1 MMNFIALNTVGYLVR
16 GPLQE
21 PTRIYPQSSS
31 IPAGTHLPMLVP
43 GTRLHMGFALAIVA
57 ALVSW
62 YVVRNTAAGFRLR
75 VVGANAHAAASAGR
89 PAPGAEDIAA
99 LPDQR
104 RALYLTRR
112 TDVTMYLVGASDAEI
127 KQEPGLARSNV
138 QRIISDQC
146 SSQSLDGTRLGW
158 RRALP
163 SFESRA
169 TAARA
174 LRPFAPM

>member
-1 MMNFIALNTVGYLVR
+1 MTRQSRIGASR
-16 GPLQE
+16 G
-21 PTRIYPQSSS
+21 
-31 IPAGTHLPMLVP
+31 
-43 GTRLHMGFALAIVA
+43 
-57 ALVSW
+57 
-62 YVVRNTAAGFRLR
+62 R
-75 VVGANAHAAASAGR
+75 VVKVDLTQWPEIDH
-89 PAPGAEDIAA
+89 DA

-138 QRIISDQC
+138 QRIIADQC

-169 TAARA
+169 SAARA
-174 LRPFAPM
+174 PRPFAPM

>member
-1 MMNFIALNTVGYLVR
+1 MTRQSRIGASR
-16 GPLQE
+16 G
-21 PTRIYPQSSS
+21 
-31 IPAGTHLPMLVP
+31 
-43 GTRLHMGFALAIVA
+43 
-57 ALVSW
+57 
-62 YVVRNTAAGFRLR
+62 R
-75 VVGANAHAAASAGR
+75 VVKVDLTQWPEIDH
-89 PAPGAEDIAA
+89 DA

-104 RALYLTRR
+104 GALYLTRR

-169 TAARA
+169 SAARA
-174 LRPFAPM
+174 PRPFAPM